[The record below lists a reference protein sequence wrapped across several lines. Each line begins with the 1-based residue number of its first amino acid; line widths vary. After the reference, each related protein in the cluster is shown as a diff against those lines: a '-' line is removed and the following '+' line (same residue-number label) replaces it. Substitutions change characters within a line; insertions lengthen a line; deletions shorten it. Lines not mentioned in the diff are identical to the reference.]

1 MSINTSE
8 EREDRYRSYRKGG
21 KSNELAP
28 GDRNQE
34 QERRQGNRACNAWMV
49 RWSQPGRR
57 EGSSALCVNMS
68 LELGLVGL
76 EETRAAGTTWPFR
89 RATWP
94 ALPLRRLPRPRG
106 LRLLCPPLINHQHE
120 SNNDNL
126 VERSRERLN
135 LHSDFPA
142 SGNRSNCVLTGTGPV
157 LSIRSSIASC
167 SIPSSSCSS
176 SSSSGCSPSG
186 T

>member
-1 MSINTSE
+1 ME
-8 EREDRYRSYRKGG
+8 ERYRSYRKGG

-28 GDRNQE
+28 GDRDQE
-34 QERRQGNRACNAWMV
+34 QERRLGNRACNAWMV

-57 EGSSALCVNMS
+57 EGSCALCVNMS

-94 ALPLRRLPRPRG
+94 APPLRRLPRLWG

-120 SNNDNL
+120 SNNDSL
-126 VERSRERLN
+126 MERSRERTE
-135 LHSDFPA
+135 
-142 SGNRSNCVLTGTGPV
+142 LT
-157 LSIRSSIASC
+157 LRL
-167 SIPSSSCSS
+167 PSLW
-176 SSSSGCSPSG
+176 
-186 T
+186 